1 MQTIA
6 SRIDSR
12 ISTHRQFNNPQGQ
25 NSNNKN
31 NNKENIKGKKKKKTF
46 FSQK

>member
-25 NSNNKN
+25 NSNNN
-31 NNKENIKGKKKKKTF
+31 NNKKKNKKGKKKKKTF